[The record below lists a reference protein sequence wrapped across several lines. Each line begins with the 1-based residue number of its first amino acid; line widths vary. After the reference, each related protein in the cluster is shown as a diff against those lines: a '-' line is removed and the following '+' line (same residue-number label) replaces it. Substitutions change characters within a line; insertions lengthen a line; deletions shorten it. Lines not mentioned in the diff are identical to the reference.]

1 MRRTCCGLL
10 VTGLF
15 LFAPVGPAA
24 ALPFVEVWGEFR
36 YWRPTLESEIV
47 ASSAALLGTTI
58 DPVSDLGLDEEQ
70 NAFEGRV
77 GLTLLG
83 RHKFRIG
90 YLPLSFDG
98 DRVITR
104 TITFQGQTFT
114 ANVDRVLTDLDV
126 KILRAGY
133 EFDFFK
139 TPVGYL
145 GVLLEVHYFDVQA
158 RLRTIASAK
167 DESADFKFPFPVVGL
182 AFRAYP
188 ITQIL
193 SVGAEVVGVTIGSRG
208 HYLDGEASVTLSPW
222 PFVELTGGYRVI
234 DLHGEEGDDSF
245 DLLLHGPFAS
255 LTVRF

>member
-1 MRRTCCGLL
+1 MRRTCCGLI

-15 LFAPVGPAA
+15 LFATAAPAA

-47 ASSAALLGTTI
+47 ASTAALAGTRV
-58 DPVSDLGLDEEQ
+58 DPVADLGLDEEQ

-98 DRVITR
+98 DRTVTR
-104 TITFQGQTFT
+104 DITFEGTTFT
-114 ANVDRVLTDLDV
+114 ASVDRVLTDLDV
-126 KILRAGY
+126 KILRGGY

-145 GVLLEVHYFDVQA
+145 GILLEVHYFEGEA
-158 RLRTIASAK
+158 RLRTVTSAK
-167 DESADFKFPFPVVGL
+167 DETVDFKVPVPVVGL

-188 ITQIL
+188 VTRIL
-193 SVGAEVVGVTIGSRG
+193 SVGAEVVGVYAGSKG

-222 PFVELTGGYRVI
+222 PFVEITGGYRVI
-234 DLHGEEGDDSF
+234 DLHGEEGDDEF
-245 DLLLHGPFAS
+245 DLRLHGPFAS

>member
-15 LFAPVGPAA
+15 LFAPAAPAV
-24 ALPFVEVWGEFR
+24 ALPFAEVWGEFR

-47 ASSAALLGTTI
+47 ASVPGFPGTTV
-58 DPVSDLGLDEEQ
+58 DPVSDLGLDEQQ

-98 DRVITR
+98 DRTVTR
-104 TITFQGQTFT
+104 DIIFGGTTFT
-114 ANVDRVLTDLDV
+114 ATVDRVLTDLDV
-126 KILRAGY
+126 KILQAGY
-133 EFDFFK
+133 EFDFLK

-145 GVLLEVHYFDVQA
+145 GVLFEIHYFDVQA
-158 RLRTIASAK
+158 HLRTVTSAK
-167 DESADFKFPFPVVGL
+167 DERVDFKLPLPAVGL

-222 PFVELTGGYRVI
+222 PFVEITGGYRVI
-234 DLHGEEGDDSF
+234 NLHGEEGDDSF